1 MEEMTTVELV
11 VSMFLLLTGLSSN
24 VEKTPHWVSLTTL
37 FHVDLK
43 VAATTTTRRKSLPFE
58 VSHKKN
64 RGGSTGISA

>member
-1 MEEMTTVELV
+1 VEEMTTVELMV
-11 VSMFLLLTGLSSN
+11 PMFFLLTGLSSN
-24 VEKTPHWVSLTTL
+24 VEKTSQWVSLTTL

-43 VAATTTTRRKSLPFE
+43 VTVTTTRRRKGLLFE